1 MTFLTLHTQKEIVF
15 LFFLYQGQQVIVIR
29 THKGENDDE
38 KNWYGISYVYFSV
51 LALRFFFCVSI
62 CECGVAINK
71 DKEKYRKENV
81 IKIKVYA

>member
-1 MTFLTLHTQKEIVF
+1 MCEKKFSLSDFPYTSHTKKIVF

-38 KNWYGISYVYFSV
+38 KIGTEFPMFIFLFLHYG
-51 LALRFFFCVSI
+51 FCVSI

-71 DKEKYRKENV
+71 DKENIVKKM
-81 IKIKVYA
+81 